1 MSSEKMSNHNQDKN
15 KIYIENAD
23 IFTNGTPEKYKS
35 VDVNVVGEIRNG
47 KNEIISYI
55 NPLIMVLNQHSR
67 QCQEKIDALI
77 SAGADPDSKLEY
89 YGKQLSFRDIAEKYF
104 NDIKI

>member
-1 MSSEKMSNHNQDKN
+1 MNSKNMSDKN
-15 KIYIENAD
+15 KIYIKNVD
-23 IFTNGTPEKYKS
+23 IFTNGAPDKYKS
-35 VDVNVVGEIRNG
+35 VDVNVVGEIRNEN
-47 KNEIISYI
+47 NEIISYI

-77 SAGADPDSKLEY
+77 SAGADPYSKLEY